1 MNRMA
6 RPKSE
11 TLTPREAEIM
21 DVLWKLGAA
30 TAEDVR
36 QQLAGNPHDSSVRT
50 MLRVLINK
58 GCVKVDHSVRPA
70 TYRAAIPQ
78 AKMRTK
84 VTSNLLRRFFSGSAE
99 ELVQHLLED
108 EQLTPD
114 QLSKLRRQYGSRA
127 KDKGD

>member
-1 MNRMA
+1 MA

-21 DVLWKLGAA
+21 EVLWRLGEA
-30 TAEDVR
+30 TSEEVR
-36 QQLAGNPHDSSVRT
+36 EQLARNPHDSSVRT
-50 MLRVLINK
+50 MLRVLASK
-58 GCVKVDHSVRPA
+58 GCVKVDQAVRPA
-70 TYRAAIPQ
+70 KYRAAIPQ
-78 AKMRTK
+78 SKMRTK
-84 VTSNLLRRFFSGSAE
+84 ATSSLLKRFFGGSAE

-127 KDKGD
+127 KDKGE